1 MARAKSREAKINRA
15 ISVAQYLAEG
25 GHTVEDAK
33 NEFDV
38 NGTTIKRDLDYL
50 KSCILSRTFSTKPQ
64 KEKQLIIWYNTARTN
79 LMHNH
84 NTRKNNN
91 T

>member
-38 NGTTIKRDLDYL
+38 NGTTIKRDMEYL
-50 KSCILSRTFSTKPQ
+50 KACILSRTFAREPQ
-64 KEKQLIIWYNTARTN
+64 KEKQLILWYNTAKTN
-79 LMHNH
+79 LKHNH
-84 NTRKNNN
+84 PRKKNSI
-91 T
+91 